1 MTYDWEWASARTI
14 YRYFWTLHRHYNLIQ
29 WTQLTLGLLWGS
41 YHTWNILHRPKRTGK
56 RNNLKKKKAWQKS
69 ESDDNVEEEQKNAE
83 ELFINL
89 QLFRDRFV
97 TIHGIIHWRIKNS
110 GETMMMILPVGFFA
124 PAFLGSNCFWRRC
137 PSSIPLHIS
146 ISGLAGCIFNFLLVF
161 FVFVPLLL
169 SFVFILN
176 KKYKI

>member
-1 MTYDWEWASARTI
+1 MTNDREWASARTI

-97 TIHGIIHWRIKNS
+97 TIHGIIHLRIKNFTEKQS
-110 GETMMMILPVGFFA
+110 WWYCLQVFSHRLFWVLIVFGGVALAV
-124 PAFLGSNCFWRRC
+124 FLSTSAYLDWQVYF
-137 PSSIPLHIS
+137 
-146 ISGLAGCIFNFLLVF
+146 
-161 FVFVPLLL
+161 
-169 SFVFILN
+169 
-176 KKYKI
+176 